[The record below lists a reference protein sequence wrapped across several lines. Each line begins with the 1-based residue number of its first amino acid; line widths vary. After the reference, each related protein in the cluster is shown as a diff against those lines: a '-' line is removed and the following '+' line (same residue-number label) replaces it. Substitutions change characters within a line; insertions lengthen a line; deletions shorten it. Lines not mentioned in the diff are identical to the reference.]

1 MKYTLIADQ
10 VFDGE
15 NFHQNL
21 PITIENGQI
30 IGFELSDDAEQIKV
44 SGTIVPGF
52 IDVQV
57 NGGGGVL
64 FNSQPN
70 SEAIAAICKA
80 HNAFGTTAMLPT
92 LITDDINVMSK
103 AADAIAEAISSRSA
117 GILGVHFEGPHLSVP
132 KKGVHPKQYIRALSD
147 AEFAIYARND
157 LGIKA
162 ITLAPENVAP
172 EVIAQLV
179 EAGVK
184 VFIGHTNADYDTVV
198 KAIEA
203 GATGFTHLYN
213 AMSPLDSRSPGVVG
227 AAIDSETTWCG
238 LIVDGHHVHPATA
251 RIALKAKPKGKVMLV
266 TDAMPPVGMPDG
278 STFELFGLDVVRN
291 GDRINAVTGELAGCV
306 LDMASAVRNTVT
318 TLNQPLE
325 EALRMASL
333 YPAQFLGLDASVGRI
348 AQGYRADLV
357 LLDDNQNVTATYI
370 NGKQVF

>member
-21 PITIENGQI
+21 PITIKNGQI

>member
-15 NFHQNL
+15 QFHQNL
-21 PITIENGQI
+21 PVTIENGKI
-30 IGFELSDDAEQIKV
+30 IGFEICNDCEQIKLE
-44 SGTIVPGF
+44 GTLAPGF

-64 FNSQPN
+64 FNSTPT
-70 SEAIAAICKA
+70 ADAVAAICKA

-92 LITDDINVMSK
+92 LITDDLAVLQQ
-103 AADAIAEAISSRSA
+103 AADGIAQAIKNKSA

-132 KKGVHPKQYIRALSD
+132 KKGVHPKQYIRELSE
-147 AEFAIYARND
+147 AEFAVYARQD

-172 EVIAQLV
+172 EVISRLV
-179 EAGVK
+179 EVGVK

-213 AMSPLDSRSPGVVG
+213 AMSQLESRAPGVVG
-227 AAIDSETTWCG
+227 AAIDSENTWCG
-238 LIVDGHHVHPATA
+238 LIVDGHHVHPAAA
-251 RIALKAKPKGKVMLV
+251 RIAIKAKPQGKVMLV

-278 STFELFGLDVVRN
+278 STFELFGLEVVRN
-291 GDRINAVTGELAGCV
+291 GDKINAVTGELAGCV
-306 LDMASAVRNTVT
+306 LDMATAVRNTVA
-318 TLNQPLE
+318 TLDQPLE
-325 EALRMASL
+325 EALRMASM
-333 YPAQFLGLDASVGRI
+333 YPAAFLGLENSHGRI
-348 AQGYRADLV
+348 AKGYQADLV
-357 LLDDNQNVTATYI
+357 LLDDKQQVKATYI
-370 NGKQVF
+370 NGKQVY

>member
-70 SEAIAAICKA
+70 SEAIAAICKT